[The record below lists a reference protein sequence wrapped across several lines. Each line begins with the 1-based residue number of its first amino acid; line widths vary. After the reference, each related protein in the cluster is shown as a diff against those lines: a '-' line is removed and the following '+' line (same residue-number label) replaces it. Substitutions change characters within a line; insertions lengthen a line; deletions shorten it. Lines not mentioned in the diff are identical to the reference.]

1 MLAKLMFQFFKRPV
15 SIADIPPEK
24 RPKHIAIIMDGNG
37 RWAKT
42 RGLPRTEGH
51 RQGALAV
58 RRTLESC
65 EELGITTLTLYCFST
80 ENWKRPQPELDFL
93 MKLLVKYLVDER
105 PTLGKEGIRLKILGR
120 RDGLSQEVIDE
131 MDKSLT
137 VSANNSRMTL
147 CLAINYGSRQEI
159 VDAVRSIAQAVQ
171 QGKIAP
177 ENILEETISDHLYT
191 AGIPDPDLLI
201 RTSGEFR
208 ISNFLLWQ
216 LSYSEIWITKKA
228 WPDFGRPDLV
238 AAIHD
243 YARRDRRFGGINQ

>member
-1 MLAKLMFQFFKRPV
+1 MFQFFKRPV
-15 SIADIPPEK
+15 SIADIPLER

-37 RWAKT
+37 RWAKL

-80 ENWKRPQPELDFL
+80 ENWKRPQPELDYL
-93 MKLLVKYLVDER
+93 MKLLVRYLVDER

-120 RDGLSQEVIDE
+120 REGLSQEVLEE
-131 MDKSLT
+131 MDKSLA

-159 VDAVRSIAQAVQ
+159 VDAVRSIAQDVQ
-171 QGKIAP
+171 QGKTLP
-177 ENILEETISDHLYT
+177 ENILEETISNHLYT
-191 AGIPDPDLLI
+191 AGMPDPDLMI

-208 ISNFLLWQ
+208 ISIFLLWQ
-216 LSYSEIWITKKA
+216 LSYSEIWITSKA
-228 WPDFGRPDLV
+228 WPDFGRSDLV
-238 AAIHD
+238 AAIRD
-243 YARRDRRFGGINQ
+243 YSRRDRRFGGINQ